1 MFAANLFRDLEY
13 FGGGFFAGAMGFVL
27 FGLAI
32 PYLVL
37 SLRDGQNEERDPEIG
52 LKSAL
57 YFMFSLSVLLVL
69 GGLTAVVVDALDER
83 SAYDLSEAQRNGF
96 AMIISG
102 IAFGL
107 FHLFVIMGFTN
118 DRRFPAARRVF
129 VGCRLA
135 VCGLV
140 FGTTFTILV
149 VQVFQASLSFRE
161 LRPTLGVLMVW
172 GPAWIVHLVLL
183 RIYRS
188 NSPSRFRRRVD
199 EPRVDD

>member
-1 MFAANLFRDLEY
+1 MFAANIFHDLEML
-13 FGGGFFAGAMGFVL
+13 GGGAALGALGFVL

-37 SLRDGQNEERDPEIG
+37 SLRDGQNEQRDPEIG

-69 GGLTAVVVDALDER
+69 AGLTAVVVDALDER
-83 SAYDLSEAQRNGF
+83 YAYDLTEAQRNGF

-107 FHLFVIMGFTN
+107 FHLFIIMGFTN
-118 DRRFPAARRVF
+118 DRRFPATRRVF

-135 VCGLV
+135 VHGLV
-140 FGTTFTILV
+140 VMTTFTILV
-149 VQVFQASLSFRE
+149 IQVFQPSIGFKE
-161 LRPTLGVLMVW
+161 LRPILGVLMVW
-172 GPAWIVHLVLL
+172 GPSWIVHLVLL

-188 NSPSRFRRRVD
+188 NSPSRLRRRVD
-199 EPRVDD
+199 EPRMDD